1 MKIAIVGTGVS
12 GLVCGWMLHR
22 DHDVTL
28 FEADDYVGGHT
39 HTVPV
44 ELAGRRFHVDTG
56 SSSTTSGRTRRSP
69 RSCGAWAWRPGRP
82 R

>member
-28 FEADDYVGGHT
+28 FEANDYVGGHT
-39 HTVPV
+39 HTVLV
-44 ELAGRRFHVDTG
+44 ELAGKRF
-56 SSSTTSGRTRRSP
+56 RRSVTP
-69 RSCGAWAWRPGRP
+69 ATT
-82 R
+82 